1 MFDFFAG
8 FTEGL
13 FVSVKTSGSSYIKTG
28 EDGMRIL
35 ITYFAVAAINVVL
48 TFIVWK
54 KVGKT
59 IDFEKIRREW

>member
-8 FTEGL
+8 FTEGV
-13 FVSVKTSGSSYIKTG
+13 FVSTEKTASSYINTG
-28 EDGMRIL
+28 EDGVTIL